1 MSVYQ
6 KALKNKINRQ
16 EVDWEV
22 IPQQTHLTKDLYPE
36 YIKKKKKLLRPNL
49 EKWAEDFI
57 IYTIHKRRYIN
68 VYSMQENVFNIF
80 SRGRNAN

>member
-36 YIKKKKKLLRPNL
+36 YIKKKKKLL
-49 EKWAEDFI
+49 
-57 IYTIHKRRYIN
+57 
-68 VYSMQENVFNIF
+68 
-80 SRGRNAN
+80 